1 MSVFGNCLC
10 GSVSFFAKS
19 EINWSC
25 YCHCDDCRRNCAAPV
40 VAFLGV
46 SLEGFSWNVDG
57 ENREPKHFESSSGV
71 RRFFCDNC
79 GTPMAFQA
87 EHYEGEIALYAATLA
102 EPAEFQPQF
111 HVHHQSSL
119 SWLAIDD
126 NLQKFKASAPNDKIP
141 HARPDSP
148 GSKL

>member
-1 MSVFGNCLC
+1 MSVLGHCLC
-10 GSVSFFAKS
+10 GNVSFFAKS

-25 YCHCDDCRRNCAAPV
+25 YCHCDDCRRNQAAPV

-46 SLEGFSWNVDG
+46 SLEDFSWNVDE

-79 GTPMAFQA
+79 DTPMAFQA

-102 EPAEFQPQF
+102 EPAEFQP
-111 HVHHQSSL
+111 
-119 SWLAIDD
+119 
-126 NLQKFKASAPNDKIP
+126 
-141 HARPDSP
+141 
-148 GSKL
+148 